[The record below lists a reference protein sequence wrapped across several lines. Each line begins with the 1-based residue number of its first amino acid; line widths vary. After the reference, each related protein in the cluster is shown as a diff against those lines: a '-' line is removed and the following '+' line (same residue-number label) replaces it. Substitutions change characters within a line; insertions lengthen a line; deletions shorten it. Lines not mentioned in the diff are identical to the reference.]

1 MDLSLYGP
9 GDVLGIDP
17 QLIVRTDPRPNS
29 SDVEPNYLP
38 AIEFDPPD
46 LPWLFTP
53 RSAGGNERLRP
64 WLVLVCVDRSIV
76 DPPQMTSSGG
86 AAGASRDR
94 ADERSS
100 GLGAAGS
107 ARVLSLG
114 ACSGGHRR
122 GKRIG
127 DSRDL
132 EQQPNLNVSRL
143 VCPRRLCPAAVMSS
157 ASFQRSMS
165 ACGEG

>member
-1 MDLSLYGP
+1 MAGP
-9 GDVLGIDP
+9 
-17 QLIVRTDPRPNS
+17 
-29 SDVEPNYLP
+29 
-38 AIEFDPPD
+38 
-46 LPWLFTP
+46 
-53 RSAGGNERLRP
+53 
-64 WLVLVCVDRSIV
+64 VCVDRSIV

-86 AAGASRDR
+86 AAAASRDR
-94 ADERSS
+94 ADERAVASELPDLRES
-100 GLGAAGS
+100 WAWAH
-107 ARVLSLG
+107 A
-114 ACSGGHRR
+114 SGGHRR

-143 VCPRRLCPAAVMSS
+143 VCPRRLCRAAVMSS